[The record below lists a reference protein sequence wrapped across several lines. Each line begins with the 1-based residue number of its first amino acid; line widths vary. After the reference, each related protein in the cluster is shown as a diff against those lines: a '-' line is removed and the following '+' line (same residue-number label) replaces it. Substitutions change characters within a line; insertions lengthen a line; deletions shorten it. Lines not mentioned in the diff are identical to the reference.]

1 MPDDTRM
8 PRPAP
13 RDWADAFAAL
23 PLETPPGDA
32 WAKIAAEIQP
42 AAAAARP
49 RRRRRPLWLAVAAAA
64 ALAVALPLFWRPT
77 PDASPQPV
85 AADRPAVSTGSLD
98 PDEALRNPE
107 HVEVAKAPDG
117 RPSAIEERPGLL
129 PASRPQTAGET
140 KTPDAARTDA
150 GARMAQRR
158 ATPARKPARPGAAV
172 DSSDET
178 MLAALYAQSA
188 QLEDLLA
195 MARDERV
202 ATGTAAALGD
212 ELDAK
217 VAGIDAVLIQPGL
230 DPQRRAELWR
240 LRVDALQQLVGIEA
254 TQRLYAARGQSYD
267 VALVSID

>member
-8 PRPAP
+8 PRPAL

-23 PLETPPGDA
+23 PLETPPSDA
-32 WAKIAAEIQP
+32 WAKIAAEIRP
-42 AAAAARP
+42 VVEAAGP

-85 AADRPAVSTGSLD
+85 VADRPAVSTGSLD

-107 HVEVAKAPDG
+107 HVEVAKVPDD
-117 RPSAIEERPGLL
+117 RPSAIEKRPDLL
-129 PASRPQTAGET
+129 PVSGPQPAGET
-140 KTPDAARTDA
+140 KTPDTTRTNTDT
-150 GARMAQRR
+150 RVAQRR
-158 ATPARKPARPGAAV
+158 ATPARRPARSETAAA
-172 DSSDET
+172 SSDET
-178 MLAALYAQSA
+178 ALAALYAQSA
-188 QLEDLLA
+188 QLEGLLA

-202 ATGTAAALGD
+202 ASGTVAALGD

-217 VAGIDAVLIQPGL
+217 VAGIDAALIQPGL
-230 DPQRRAELWR
+230 DPRRRAELWR